1 MGDPQASQIL
11 EIDDLEDRISVL
23 ESIIEQLKNP
33 KLTKGELEVVI
44 KNQLLNQYTI
54 LEDSINSGIEYLS
67 RNIKSVQEKKQLDN
81 STDKF
86 NSINSDF
93 QEN

>member
-44 KNQLLNQYTI
+44 KN
-54 LEDSINSGIEYLS
+54 
-67 RNIKSVQEKKQLDN
+67 
-81 STDKF
+81 
-86 NSINSDF
+86 
-93 QEN
+93 